1 MFCTPPDTQLYS
13 LLSRVYCTPLYPV
26 CLYQP
31 QMMLHHSHTKENEI
45 LITIITLEKD
55 WFRVTRL
62 IISQPFNHA
71 KNKCCL
77 IITYYIVPLKQ
88 LPGGI
93 ILQTVGE
100 GEVTVVDGVSFVATD
115 VGISL
120 GESEAA
126 C

>member
-1 MFCTPPDTQLYS
+1 
-13 LLSRVYCTPLYPV
+13 
-26 CLYQP
+26 
-31 QMMLHHSHTKENEI
+31 MMLHHSNTKENEI

-100 GEVTVVDGVSFVATD
+100 GEVTVVGGVSFVATD

-120 GESEAA
+120 GGQSQRVELSETPGRLRPV
-126 C
+126 CPIC

>member
-1 MFCTPPDTQLYS
+1 
-13 LLSRVYCTPLYPV
+13 
-26 CLYQP
+26 
-31 QMMLHHSHTKENEI
+31 MMLHHSHTKENEI

-100 GEVTVVDGVSFVATD
+100 GDVTVVDGVSFMATD

-120 GESEAA
+120 GGQRQRVRDSWETSASLSYLLREPASQPA
-126 C
+126 SDPAGVT